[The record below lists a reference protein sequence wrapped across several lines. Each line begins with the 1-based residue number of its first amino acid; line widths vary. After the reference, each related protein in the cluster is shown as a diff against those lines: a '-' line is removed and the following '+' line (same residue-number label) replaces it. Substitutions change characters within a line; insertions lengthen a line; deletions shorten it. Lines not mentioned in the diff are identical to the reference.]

1 MSESTKSILL
11 LLLGLILGY
20 LIGHYALPPECKP
33 DDGSRGVLGV
43 PPSQLPQVIE
53 IPEGSWP
60 KYDCEGAQAIQQLD
74 DLFALL
80 EQAATMEPPRI
91 DEVMQIQ
98 VVNAIYENASWPD
111 DPTKG
116 AERCK
121 GVKKALQDAQAI
133 VEESNPGP
141 YNWTAVID
149 DLQMGH

>member
-1 MSESTKSILL
+1 
-11 LLLGLILGY
+11 
-20 LIGHYALPPECKP
+20 
-33 DDGSRGVLGV
+33 
-43 PPSQLPQVIE
+43 
-53 IPEGSWP
+53 
-60 KYDCEGAQAIQQLD
+60 
-74 DLFALL
+74 
-80 EQAATMEPPRI
+80 MEPPRI

-149 DLQMGH
+149 DLQMGN